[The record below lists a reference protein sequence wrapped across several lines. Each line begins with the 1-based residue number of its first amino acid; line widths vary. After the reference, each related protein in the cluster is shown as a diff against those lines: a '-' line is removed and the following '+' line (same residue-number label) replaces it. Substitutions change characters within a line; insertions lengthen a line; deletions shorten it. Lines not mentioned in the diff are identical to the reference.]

1 MGRKPLGVTPMDSC
15 EDLKNKMRDLVKRS
29 LSASMEGATDHG

>member
-1 MGRKPLGVTPMDSC
+1 VGRKPLGVTPMDSC
-15 EDLKNKMRDLVKRS
+15 EDFKNKMRDLVKRS